1 MNKTSIIGRLTKE
14 PTLKYTQ
21 GGSAVASITVAV
33 DKRLSKEKKAEMQAK
48 GEQTADFIP
57 VVAWGALA
65 ETIANYSDKG
75 CRIGIDGRINTRGY
89 TKDDGT
95 KVYVTEVVAEGID
108 IIDFKD
114 RANAGP
120 VDTTGFQPTNED
132 IPF

>member
-1 MNKTSIIGRLTKE
+1 MNKIGLIGRLTKE

-75 CRIGIDGRINTRGY
+75 CRIGIEGRISTRGY

-95 KVYVTEVVAEGID
+95 KVYVTEVIAEGID
-108 IIDFKD
+108 IIDFKGKQE
-114 RANAGP
+114 AYEAPEGFTP
-120 VDTTGFQPTNED
+120 TTED